1 MLLLETRI
9 AEAKHHRR
17 VFDELSERWKRALG
31 ALDDAPATL
40 DDAAIRALVLLVMG
54 ARRYSL
60 LIDVAEDMPW
70 IAEVTQLC
78 IRRIE
83 VEADSM

>member
-1 MLLLETRI
+1 
-9 AEAKHHRR
+9 
-17 VFDELSERWKRALG
+17 
-31 ALDDAPATL
+31 
-40 DDAAIRALVLLVMG
+40 VMG